1 MKTEKHHQHNC
12 LYCCLRFQMIRN
24 VLLGIKLLSAAI
36 CPLQRSMHQRCT
48 FSLPVGSGQ
57 DSEHPSAPSSV
68 HTQQILL
75 ALSRIRLRSQRCTRL
90 GSPKPP
96 RSSLRSLPGSSQSCA
111 PLLSACPSHTAGWIR
126 GVFCGTLG
134 RRRVSGGLRSVSATT
149 SGHRSGAWR

>member
-1 MKTEKHHQHNC
+1 
-12 LYCCLRFQMIRN
+12 MIRN

-75 ALSRIRLRSQRCTRL
+75 ALSGLLMVREDDGRGACAAGVQDGPGAEGVTPL
-90 GSPKPP
+90 SP
-96 RSSLRSLPGSSQSCA
+96 
-111 PLLSACPSHTAGWIR
+111 W
-126 GVFCGTLG
+126 
-134 RRRVSGGLRSVSATT
+134 
-149 SGHRSGAWR
+149 GAL